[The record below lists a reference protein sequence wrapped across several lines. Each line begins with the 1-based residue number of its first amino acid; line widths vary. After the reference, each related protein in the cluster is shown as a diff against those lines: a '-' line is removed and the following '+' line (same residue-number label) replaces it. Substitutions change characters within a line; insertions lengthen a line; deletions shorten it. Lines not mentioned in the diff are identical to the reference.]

1 MPVIASVKA
10 QAYQFILI
18 ETIQNGQIKQTK
30 QNKKYSGDINTV
42 KKLGPMNLNRKI
54 NAWQLENSWLLSNTS
69 NNSKQSYLKLKEALR
84 NDKLHRLVL
93 FDCNAVGFQKST
105 FKRYFYFTQTSEP

>member
-30 QNKKYSGDINTV
+30 QNKKYRGDINTV
-42 KKLGPMNLNRKI
+42 KKLGPMNLNR
-54 NAWQLENSWLLSNTS
+54 N
-69 NNSKQSYLKLKEALR
+69 
-84 NDKLHRLVL
+84 
-93 FDCNAVGFQKST
+93 
-105 FKRYFYFTQTSEP
+105 